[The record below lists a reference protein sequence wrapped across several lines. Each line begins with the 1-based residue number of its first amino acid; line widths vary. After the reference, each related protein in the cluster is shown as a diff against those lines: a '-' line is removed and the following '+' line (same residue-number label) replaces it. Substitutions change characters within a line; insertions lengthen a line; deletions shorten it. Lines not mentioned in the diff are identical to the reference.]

1 MWLSYNVG
9 IVVAKESLDQVA
21 EVLGVLNHDEDY
33 LPVDV
38 REPCEAIIPQI
49 AEVKSKDAAETFL
62 FVKAHYVYTQHYN
75 CQFHC
80 V

>member
-1 MWLSYNVG
+1 MQLSYNVG
-9 IVVAKESLDQVA
+9 IVVAKESLDEVA

-38 REPCEAIIPQI
+38 RERCEAIVPQI
-49 AEVKSKDAAETFL
+49 AEVKSKVAAETFL
-62 FVKAHYVYTQHYN
+62 FLKAHYVYTQHYN

>member
-1 MWLSYNVG
+1 MPGATVG
-9 IVVAKESLDQVA
+9 KVVAKESLDKVA
-21 EVLGVLNHDEDY
+21 EVLGVLNHDEDF

-38 REPCEAIIPQI
+38 KERCEAIVPEI
-49 AEVKSKDAAETFL
+49 AEVKCKDAAGTFL
-62 FVKAHYVYTQHYN
+62 FLKAHYVYTQHYN